1 MDLFSFYQELEKKY
15 GKPKG
20 QWRLWCKRKKSE
32 REREKVIIGAVLT
45 QRTNWKNVEFCL
57 VNLKKAKIDSLRKIS
72 KAGVKK
78 ITPLIRPCGFYKTK
92 AFYLVGLAKFIVK
105 NYQTIKKMK
114 KERLEVLREKLLE
127 QKGIGPETADS
138 ILLYALDKPVFV
150 IDEYTRRFVKKKNL
164 RRQGL
169 SYSSLQRF
177 FEKNLVKDFKLY
189 QDFHSLIVIDGQK
202 TSKKSSFA

>member
-32 REREKVIIGAVLT
+32 REREEVIIGAVLT

-138 ILLYALDKPVFV
+138 ILLYALDK
-150 IDEYTRRFVKKKNL
+150 NL
-164 RRQGL
+164 RRQGF
-169 SYSSLQRF
+169 SYYSLQRF